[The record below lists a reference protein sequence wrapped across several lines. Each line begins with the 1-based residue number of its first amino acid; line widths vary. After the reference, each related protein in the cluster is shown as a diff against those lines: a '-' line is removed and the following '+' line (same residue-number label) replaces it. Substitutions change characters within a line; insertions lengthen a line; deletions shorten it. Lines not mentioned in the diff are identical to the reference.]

1 MGRRFTA
8 KIHLRS
14 PFDSGHSRLQGDYSN
29 IEEPENV
36 ATFLKDYH
44 KALEGSESEKF
55 HQFEKSSNM
64 AKNEEILF

>member
-29 IEEPENV
+29 IEEPEIV

-55 HQFEKSSNM
+55 H
-64 AKNEEILF
+64 